1 MSEEPSD
8 LQDTAKK
15 YDSYSEETLNGKMG
29 KTAQFWMT
37 YAKIV
42 VLIQWIKHAIKINNR
57 LSIIHY
63 YIHFEVTS
71 IFFLKNHHSYVRWM
85 SLYSLDLPNLEASQP
100 DLQKIV
106 TEGGFSLNRTGKS
119 FASVSRLKWLLNKQC
134 KRKQLAVG
142 IMGST
147 DISTAVNWWIMTA
160 SMKSKILNV
169 TLYYSDKSISYD
181 VSKESKASR
190 IRAEQNHLSK
200 F

>member
-1 MSEEPSD
+1 
-8 LQDTAKK
+8 
-15 YDSYSEETLNGKMG
+15 MG

-42 VLIQWIKHAIKINNR
+42 VLIQWIKHATKINNR

-100 DLQKIV
+100 DLQKIL
-106 TEGGFSLNRTGKS
+106 TEGDFSLNRTGKS
-119 FASVSRLKWLLNKQC
+119 FVGVSLLKWLLSKELMQTQ
-134 KRKQLAVG
+134 RVG
-142 IMGST
+142 WRVLWHLQT
-147 DISTAVNWWIMTA
+147 STAVNLWIMTA
-160 SMKSKILNV
+160 SKKSKILNG
-169 TLYYSDKSISYD
+169 TLDYGDMSISYD
-181 VSKESKASR
+181 VLKESKISR